1 MKRWTVRKTSNG
13 MKLTFYGGAKSVTGA
28 NYLLDSGPVRGK
40 TSLPEGSSADHASE
54 AGRTSN
60 GIKILVDCGLYQGSK
75 YAEDF
80 NYEKFAYDPAEINFV
95 FITHSHTDHTGRLPK
110 LFKEGFRGK
119 VYASKPTLDLIR
131 KALPDNLNL
140 MAEEAKKE
148 NHKPLFDLK
157 DLDGV
162 LELSEGFD
170 YEIPI
175 DLEDGIKATLH
186 DAGHILGSAIVEIA
200 YRQEVIDNGHSPL
213 AISNKRK
220 IYFTGDLGNPPT
232 PLLQPPYFPKDADYA
247 VVESA
252 YGSRIHEDRSAR
264 KLILE
269 NVIKETLSKG
279 GTLMIPSFAMERT
292 QELLYELDQLINHNQ
307 IPRVAIYV
315 DSPLATNLTE
325 VYRKYSNYF
334 NKTAHHVIESGD
346 DIFNFPGLT
355 FTRTVDESKA
365 INNAKGPKIII
376 AGSGMSMGGRILHH
390 EMRYLPDPNSAI
402 LFVGYQVQGSLGRRI
417 LDGEKEVK
425 VFGEKVLVNCQIR
438 AIGGYSSHADQ
449 NMLLKWIA
457 SAGSGGNLKK
467 VFVVQGEE
475 DSSSALAEKAKI
487 DLGVNAVVPNQG
499 ESFEL

>member
-1 MKRWTVRKTSNG
+1 M
-13 MKLTFYGGAKSVTGA
+13 TGA
-28 NYLLDSGPVRGK
+28 NYLLD
-40 TSLPEGSSADHASE
+40 
-54 AGRTSN
+54 AGE
-60 GIKILVDCGLYQGSK
+60 IKILVDCGLYQGSK
-75 YAEDF
+75 YSEDF
-80 NYEKFAYDPAEINFV
+80 NYEKFAYNPAEIDFV
-95 FITHSHTDHTGRLPK
+95 FITHSHTDHIGRLPK

-131 KALPDNLNL
+131 KALPDNLIL
-140 MAEEAKKE
+140 MTEEAKRD
-148 NHKPLFDLK
+148 NHEPLFELK

-162 LELSEGFD
+162 MELAEGFD
-170 YEIPI
+170 YEVTI
-175 DLEDGIKATLH
+175 DLGGGIRAVLH
-186 DAGHILGSAIVEIA
+186 DAGHILGSSIVEVL
-200 YRQEVIDNGHSPL
+200 YRSDQYSIGQTG
-213 AISNKRK
+213 K

-232 PLLQPPYFPKDADYA
+232 PLLQPPFFPKDADYA

-252 YGSRIHEDRSAR
+252 YGSRIHEDRASR
-264 KLILE
+264 KIMLE
-269 NVIKETLSKG
+269 NIIKETLSKG

-292 QELLYELDQLINHNQ
+292 QELLYELNNLINHNQ
-307 IPRVAIYV
+307 IPRVPIFV

-325 VYRKYSNYF
+325 VYQKYSNYF

-355 FTRTVDESKA
+355 FTRTVGESKS
-365 INNAKGPKIII
+365 INNIQGSKIII

-390 EMRYLPDPNSAI
+390 ERRYLSDPNSAI

-425 VFGEKVLVNCQIR
+425 IFGEKIAVNCKIH
-438 AIGGYSSHADQ
+438 AIGGYSAHADQ
-449 NMLLKWIA
+449 AMLLKWIA

-475 DSSSALAEKAKI
+475 DSSVILAEKTKTDLKI
-487 DLGVNAVVPNQG
+487 DAVVPSQG